1 MKKFHFFLIP
11 VSLLLVVAMVI
22 AAKEARMKLVSEAF
36 EDGGR
41 IPLKYVMPA
50 AGGQNL
56 SPPLSWSGEPEGT
69 RSFALLCVDP
79 HPVARNWVHWMVIN
93 IPANIHELKE
103 GASGK
108 AMPPGA
114 KELKNSF
121 GFVGYGGPQPPPGTG
136 DHPYVFTIFAL
147 SVEKLDLPEDTDL
160 KRFQRAIAPY
170 ILAKGQITGYF
181 GR

>member
-1 MKKFHFFLIP
+1 MKKITFFLIP
-11 VSLLLVVAMVI
+11 VSIFLVVAMVV
-22 AAKEARMKLVSEAF
+22 AAKQGFMKLWSPAF
-36 EDGGR
+36 KDGGR
-41 IPLKYVMPA
+41 IPLKYVMPG

-56 SPPLSWSGEPEGT
+56 SPPLMWEGAPKGT
-69 RSFALLCVDP
+69 KSFALTCVDP
-79 HPVARNWVHWMVIN
+79 HPVAKNWVHWMVIN
-93 IPANIHELKE
+93 IPKDVHALPE

-136 DHPYVFTIFAL
+136 EHPYVFTLYAL
-147 SVEKLDLPEDTDL
+147 DIAHLELGEDTSL
-160 KRFQRAIAPY
+160 STFKKAIEGHV
-170 ILAKGQITGYF
+170 LAKGQVTGYF

>member
-1 MKKFHFFLIP
+1 MKKIHLFLIP
-11 VSLLLVVAMVI
+11 VTIFLIGAMVVAG
-22 AAKEARMKLVSEAF
+22 KETLMKLTSPAF
-36 EDGGR
+36 KDGGR

-50 AGGQNL
+50 AGGENL
-56 SPPLSWSGEPEGT
+56 SPPLNWSGAPKGT
-69 RSFALLCVDP
+69 KSFALLCIDP
-79 HPVARNWVHWMVIN
+79 HPIARNWVHWMVIN
-93 IPANIHELKE
+93 IPPEVHSLPE

-136 DHPYVFTIFAL
+136 EHPYVFTIYAL
-147 SVEKLDLPEDTDL
+147 DVAQLKLPLDASLRD
-160 KRFQRAIAPY
+160 FQEAISGHV
-170 ILAKGQITGYF
+170 LAKGTLTGYF